1 MFAHAEARGLKGTI
15 LLAEEGINLFL
26 AGSADAV
33 RGFVAQLQQ
42 DSRFADVGFVPY
54 KLIKGKAVLVFW
66 PLSAFKTL
74 P

>member
-1 MFAHAEARGLKGTI
+1 MVLAMALVACTAWQPASAQSARARATAKVDL
-15 LLAEEGINLFL
+15 
-26 AGSADAV
+26 
-33 RGFVAQLQQ
+33 

-66 PLSAFKTL
+66 PFSAFKTL